1 MELCSDAKGNV
12 WLTTW
17 RYSDHET
24 EVVEF
29 AHGATTPF
37 AAINGAGNNPR
48 GCSVD
53 PASGDLAV
61 ATYGGGSSNR
71 NPGNVVVFPA
81 APKYPP
87 VTYKVARDAHFF
99 FCTYDANGNLYVD
112 GISASNDFVFYEL
125 PKGASGFVAVTLNHA
140 ISGPGG
146 VQWDGSHVAVAD
158 SSSFQIFIDLRFRTA
173 RERSWARR
181 RLRTP
186 LHSRINFGYKGQ
198 PWSPSRTIATSSLTG
213 TILPEGCR
221 PRRSQARSSTAS
233 PFHGNVVSSSN
244 KPGGG
249 SMRIRR
255 AEISISRT
263 IARTIGTIVL
273 PTMSM
278 SLAG

>member
-1 MELCSDAKGNV
+1 MFSFPGGVPAGQLTLQAEVGGVCSDVKGNV
-12 WLTTW
+12 WLTTS

-61 ATYGGGSSNR
+61 ATYGGGTSNR

-87 VTYKVARDAHFF
+87 VTYKVTRDAHFF

-158 SSSFQIFIDLRFRTA
+158 GSSFQIYRFKVSNRKGTLVGTTSLENA
-173 RERSWARR
+173 A
-181 RLRTP
+181 P
-186 LHSRINFGYKGQ
+186 LGYQFWIQGATVVAQ
-198 PWSPSRTIATSSLTG
+198 PDNRNQFAYWNYPA
-213 TILPEGCR
+213 
-221 PRRSQARSSTAS
+221 
-233 PFHGNVVSSSN
+233 
-244 KPGGG
+244 GG
-249 SMRIRR
+249 
-255 AEISISRT
+255 
-263 IARTIGTIVL
+263 L
-273 PTMSM
+273 PTKTF
-278 SLAG
+278 AGTQFNAFTVSR